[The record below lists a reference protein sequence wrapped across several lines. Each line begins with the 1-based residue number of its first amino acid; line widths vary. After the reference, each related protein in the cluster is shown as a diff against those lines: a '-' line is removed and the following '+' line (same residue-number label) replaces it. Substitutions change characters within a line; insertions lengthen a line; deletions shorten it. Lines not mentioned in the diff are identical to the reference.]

1 MDDTLIQPYS
11 VCNVAVHAAFEG
23 REDWIV
29 EKVIIGT
36 EDQNIM
42 AAPTTWINSSCPF
55 IPVANPGPHPRY
67 LRAGE
72 VVGYLQDPEIIAD
85 KPKDEEHLNKMIAS
99 AEALRTMITGT
110 LKAQDLATATNPT
123 ADSPGHDDRFE
134 KNEPWGPKTT
144 AVPEDPVS
152 GDVDKLVNLGPDIPD
167 DYRERLSEVLRRNA
181 AAFGVNGRLGQI
193 KARVQIPLLP
203 NTQPISEPMYGTS
216 SAKREVMDQQLK
228 TWFEAGVIE
237 PSVSPWGF
245 PALVVYRNGK
255 PCLVI
260 DY

>member
-1 MDDTLIQPYS
+1 MNVSILLGEDFQTTYELSVTRYASGHCDVAVGRSGRIISTASSHNIDLGFEIRVAYPTQSFIRRKAVAHAKKKDSVTKLMEVVTLDDTLIQLYS

-23 REDWIV
+23 CEDWIV

-85 KPKDEEHLNKMIAS
+85 KPKDEEHFNKMIAS
-99 AEALRTMITGT
+99 TEALRTMITGT

-134 KNEPWGPKTT
+134 ENEPWGPKTT

-152 GDVDKLVNLGPDIPD
+152 GDVDKLVNLRPDIPE
-167 DYRERLSEVLRRNA
+167 DYCE
-181 AAFGVNGRLGQI
+181 
-193 KARVQIPLLP
+193 
-203 NTQPISEPMYGTS
+203 
-216 SAKREVMDQQLK
+216 
-228 TWFEAGVIE
+228 
-237 PSVSPWGF
+237 
-245 PALVVYRNGK
+245 
-255 PCLVI
+255 
-260 DY
+260 